1 MSLESNPFQN
11 ALKQLRLACD
21 AMGISEDIYNYLAN
35 PTRMVQVAVPVKMDD
50 GHLKVFEG
58 FRVLHNSARGPGKGG
73 IRYAAN
79 VDMDEVKALAMW
91 MTWKTACVGIPYG
104 GAKGGVRVDPRQLS
118 DGELERLTRRFTANI
133 INVIGP
139 ETDIPA
145 PDMNTGPRE
154 MGWMMDTYS
163 MQKGHVVHGVCTG
176 KPVEI
181 GGSLGRT
188 QATGHGVAFVAHEY
202 CKRHGY
208 KPEESTFVIQGFGN
222 VGQYTALT
230 AKEYGYKV
238 IAVSDISGGYYN
250 PDGLDV
256 DEIFA
261 YISDPAHR
269 TLEGYEKAQKITNE
283 ELLTLECTV
292 LLPCALENQITPENA
307 PKLRCK
313 AIVEGANGPTTP
325 EADKILEE
333 RGIDVVPDILANAG
347 GVTCS
352 YFEWVQD
359 RMALFWDLDRVNQ
372 ELDKIMLRAF
382 NDVDNLVKEKK
393 ISYRLAAYFVAVHR
407 VAKAIEMRGIYP

>member
-1 MSLESNPFQN
+1 MTGETNPFKN
-11 ALKQLRLACD
+11 ALKQLRIACD
-21 AMGISEDIYNYLAN
+21 AMGINEDIYNYLSH
-35 PTRMVQVAVPVKMDD
+35 PQRIVQVSIPVKMDD
-50 GHLKVFEG
+50 GHLEIFEG

-73 IRYAAN
+73 IRYAAEVN
-79 VDMDEVKALAMW
+79 MDEVKALATW
-91 MTWKTACVGIPYG
+91 MTWKCACVGIPYG
-104 GAKGGVRVDPRQLS
+104 GAKGGVTVDPRKLS
-118 DGELERLTRRFTANI
+118 VGELERLTRRFTANI

-145 PDMNTGPRE
+145 PDMNTGGRE

-188 QATGHGVAFVAHEY
+188 QATGHGVAFCMHEY
-202 CKRHGY
+202 AKRHNM
-208 KPEESTFVIQGFGN
+208 KPEECTVVVQGFGN
-222 VGQYTALT
+222 VGQYTCLT
-230 AKEYGYKV
+230 AKDFGYKI
-238 IAVSDISGGYYN
+238 IATSDISGAYYN
-250 PDGLDV
+250 PEGLDI
-256 DEIFA
+256 DEMFA

-269 TLEGYEKAQKITNE
+269 TLEGYTKAQKISNS
-283 ELLTLECTV
+283 ELLELECTFMN
-292 LLPCALENQITPENA
+292 PCALENQVTEENA
-307 PKLRCK
+307 PRIK
-313 AIVEGANGPTTP
+313 AKCLVEGANGPVTP
-325 EADKILEE
+325 KADEILES

-359 RMALFWDLDRVNQ
+359 RMALFWDLDQVNK

-382 NDVDNLVKEKK
+382 DGVHELAQEKK
-393 ISYRLAAYFVAVHR
+393 CSYRLAAYFIAVQR

>member
-1 MSLESNPFQN
+1 MSTETNPFQN

-21 AMGISEDIYNYLAN
+21 AMGINEDIYTYLSH
-35 PTRMVQVAVPVKMDD
+35 PTRMVQVAVPVKMDN
-50 GHLKVFEG
+50 GQLKVFEG

-73 IRYAAN
+73 IRYAPN

-91 MTWKTACVGIPYG
+91 MTWKCACVGIPYG
-104 GAKGGVRVDPRQLS
+104 GAKGGVRVDPRKLS
-118 DGELERLTRRFTANI
+118 QAELERLTRRFTANI

-154 MGWMMDTYS
+154 MGWIMDTYS

-181 GGSLGRT
+181 GGSLGRI
-188 QATGHGVAFVAHEY
+188 QATGHGVAFIAHEY
-202 CKRHGY
+202 AKRHGW
-208 KPEESTFVIQGFGN
+208 KPEECTLVIQGFGN

-230 AKEYGYKV
+230 AKQYGYKV

-250 PDGLDV
+250 PDGLDI
-256 DEIFA
+256 DEMFA

-269 TLEGYEKAQKITNE
+269 TLEGYTKAQKITNE
-283 ELLTLECTV
+283 ELLTLECTI
-292 LLPCALENQITPENA
+292 LAPCALENQITESNA
-307 PKLRCK
+307 DKIKCK
-313 AIVEGANGPTTP
+313 VIVEGANGPTTP
-325 EADKILEE
+325 KADEILNKQ
-333 RGIDVVPDILANAG
+333 GIDIVPDILANAG

-359 RMALFWDLDRVNQ
+359 RMALFWDLDRVNE

-382 NDVDNLVKEKK
+382 DSVHELVKEKNVT
-393 ISYRLAAYFVAVHR
+393 YRIAAYFVAVHR